1 MPSGRNTARRPKKNT
16 NVIRNTFRFSLKIE
30 PKYDG
35 NKTVMQ
41 QGANSAAIPA
51 INAVISD
58 ASLITAF
65 IAGIAALFAPCCI
78 TVLLPSYLG
87 SIFREKRKVFL
98 MTFVFFLGLLA
109 VFLPLGMGAAGLG
122 KLFSR
127 YHDQI

>member
-35 NKTVMQ
+35 SKTVMQ

-58 ASLITAF
+58 AI
-65 IAGIAALFAPCCI
+65 IN
-78 TVLLPSYLG
+78 V
-87 SIFREKRKVFL
+87 SIF
-98 MTFVFFLGLLA
+98 
-109 VFLPLGMGAAGLG
+109 
-122 KLFSR
+122 
-127 YHDQI
+127 I